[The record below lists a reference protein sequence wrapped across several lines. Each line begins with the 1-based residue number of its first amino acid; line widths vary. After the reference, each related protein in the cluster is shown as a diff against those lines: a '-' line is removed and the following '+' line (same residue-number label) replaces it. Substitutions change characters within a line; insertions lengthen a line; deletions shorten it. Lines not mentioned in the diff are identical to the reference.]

1 MKKIVFFSLMI
12 MLVIPCFSF
21 SQEEEIID
29 VDKEISAVMEKM
41 VKRLGEVGLNELR
54 DGLEENV
61 RQLYFYYKARGIA
74 VQLNNKKLLEQID
87 WFIQT
92 TEKSIKAN
100 LKFIRRLDVHLW
112 KLKQKLEKLLK
123 EKNRIIRKN
132 KQKRTA

>member
-1 MKKIVFFSLMI
+1 